1 MKAIIPVGGLGS
13 RFDNDTFDRPKCL
26 LPVLGNKLVID
37 YVLENLKSIN
47 IDEVIMV
54 LGYRGEQIRDYVLK
68 NYDYNFTFV
77 QQTKRFGE
85 LGYAMLLGF
94 SEIKQYEKGNTE
106 CIVIL
111 GDTILDQSL
120 EFIVNLGTY
129 NYNNVLAFTPVKN
142 PERFHVCILEDNGAG
157 QGYHILE
164 VHEKPK
170 NWISDNALI
179 GIYYFPDIHS
189 ITRALKLH
197 YIVSKNARVH
207 LPLSFCTA
215 MTRLLEHG
223 EEFVGWKALHW
234 HDCGLPT
241 TLDETSRYFLDKQNQ
256 KERSNE

>member
-1 MKAIIPVGGLGS
+1 IIPVGGLGS

-106 CIVIL
+106 CIVFI
-111 GDTILDQSL
+111 GDTILDPFAGSFTTTCVARDL
-120 EFIVNLGTY
+120 ERNSIGMEISEEYVKKAKEKMGFYQKNLFQNIEY
-129 NYNNVLAFTPVKN
+129 
-142 PERFHVCILEDNGAG
+142 I
-157 QGYHILE
+157 
-164 VHEKPK
+164 EK
-170 NWISDNALI
+170 
-179 GIYYFPDIHS
+179 
-189 ITRALKLH
+189 
-197 YIVSKNARVH
+197 
-207 LPLSFCTA
+207 
-215 MTRLLEHG
+215 
-223 EEFVGWKALHW
+223 
-234 HDCGLPT
+234 
-241 TLDETSRYFLDKQNQ
+241 
-256 KERSNE
+256 